1 MDPSESVLRH
11 NLDYVDTLYQK
22 WLEDPASVPA
32 SWSAFFEGYHL
43 GLRHGEEDASSAL
56 PAAPADGATGE
67 APIYLT
73 ETGAVPEGVDR
84 SAVTPALRVYDL
96 VHGYRTYGHLLAAID
111 PLGLSER
118 THPLLDLDQFG
129 LTAADFDHPVRCEN
143 FKGFREGTIGQ
154 FLTALQ
160 ETYCAS
166 VGVEYMD
173 VLDKD
178 SRDWMQEQLE
188 PARSRW
194 RGSVEQRRAL
204 LRELVFCD
212 AFEEGLH
219 RMYVGQKRF
228 SLEGA
233 TTLVPLLRRLIE
245 EFGKSGGEQVV
256 IGMAH
261 RGRLNVLAHVLNKR
275 YEYILAEFEGRP
287 LAAAMQ
293 GYGDVKYH
301 LGYSTDYGTI
311 AGKSVHVSMAFNP
324 SHLET
329 VNPVVEGIVRAKQN
343 VLGDSER
350 RRVVPVLVHGDAAF
364 AGQGVV
370 AETFML
376 AGLAG
381 YTTGGTVHVIVNNQ
395 VGFTTDP
402 GDSRSTQYCS
412 DLAKTARAP
421 VLHVN
426 ADDAEAVIY
435 VTDLALQYRQR
446 FQRDVV
452 IDLVCYRRYGHNEI
466 DDPTFT
472 QPLMYERVKAHASN
486 SRVYEAQWRA
496 EGVVDDAVVD
506 GFRGEVSRR
515 LEEAQAAAKG
525 MTAQYVEQLGG
536 VWKGLRTA
544 GHDWSADT
552 RVPRETLDQIARSF
566 VAAPDD
572 FKWHG
577 RLKKLMKKRSAMVL
591 EDGAIDWGCA
601 EMLAFGSLVMA
612 GTKVRLTGQDSIRG
626 TFSHRHAA
634 YFDQATGEP
643 WSPINH
649 LSETQA
655 RFQNYN
661 SPLSEE
667 ACLGFEYGYST
678 ADPWTLVCWE
688 AQFGDFVNGAQV
700 IIDQLIA
707 SCEYKWG
714 RMSGLVLML
723 PHGYEGQGPEHSS
736 ARLERFLEL
745 CAEQNMQ
752 VCNCTTPAQFFHLLR
767 RQAMRDFRKPL
778 VVLTPKSLLRHPE
791 AVSSVSDF
799 EEGGFQLL
807 IDDAEIA
814 DPAAVR
820 RLYLV
825 SGKFFYTLR
834 QARLDQEAHDA
845 AIVRVEQLYPWP
857 IAEYKA
863 LFARYRSLEEVVW
876 VQEEPENMGAWRHL
890 RHRLEEDLPRRVKL
904 RHVSRDAAAVPATG
918 SYEVHRESE
927 TALLH
932 AAFRKKRP
940 ARRPT
945 RPAQSKRNRSE

>member
-11 NLDYVDTLYQK
+11 NLDYVDTLYRK
-22 WLEDPASVPA
+22 WLEDPGSVEA
-32 SWSAFFEGYHL
+32 SWAAFFEGYHL
-43 GLRHGEEDASSAL
+43 GLRHGEEDALASL
-56 PAAPADGATGE
+56 PAGAAAGDET
-67 APIYLT
+67 PIYLT
-73 ETGAVPEGVDR
+73 DAGAVPEGVDR
-84 SAVTPALRVYDL
+84 SSVSPALRVYDL

-118 THPLLDLDQFG
+118 THPLLELDQFG
-129 LTAADFDHPVRCEN
+129 LTAADFDHRVRCEN
-143 FKGFREGTIGQ
+143 FKAFREGTIGD

-166 VGVEYMD
+166 IGVEYMD
-173 VLDKD
+173 VLDREP
-178 SRDWMQEQLE
+178 RDWMQEQME

-194 RGSVEQRRAL
+194 QGSLEERRSL

-228 SLEGA
+228 SLEGG

-245 EFGKSGGEQVV
+245 ESAEVGGEQIV

-287 LAAAMQ
+287 LAAAVQ

-301 LGYSTDYGTI
+301 LGYSTDYETI
-311 AGKSVHVSMAFNP
+311 TGKTVHVSMAFNP
-324 SHLET
+324 SHLEA

-343 VLGDSER
+343 QIADHER

-376 AGLAG
+376 AGLEG
-381 YTTGGTVHVIVNNQ
+381 YDTGGTVHVIVNNQ

-421 VLHVN
+421 VFHVN

-452 IDLVCYRRYGHNEI
+452 IDLVCYRRYGHNEM

-472 QPLMYERVKAHASN
+472 QPVMYERVKAHPSN
-486 SRVYEAQWRA
+486 SRVYEAQLRA
-496 EGVVDDAVVD
+496 EGVVDDEVVD
-506 GFRGEVSRR
+506 AFREESAAR
-515 LEEAQAAAKG
+515 LEEARAAAKD

-544 GHDWSADT
+544 GHDWSART
-552 RVPRETLDQIARSF
+552 RVPRETLDHLARSF
-566 VAAPDD
+566 VAAPDT

-577 RLKKLMKKRSAMVL
+577 RLKKLMTRRSAMVL
-591 EDGAIDWGCA
+591 EEGDIDWGCA
-601 EMLAFGSLVMA
+601 EMLAFGSLVLE

-634 YFDQATGEP
+634 YFDQATGEA
-643 WSPINH
+643 WCPINH
-649 LSETQA
+649 LSNDQA

-700 IIDQLIA
+700 VIDQLIA

-767 RQAMRDFRKPL
+767 RQAKRDFRKPL
-778 VVLTPKSLLRHPE
+778 VVMTPKSLLRHPE

-799 EEGGFQLL
+799 TDDDFHLT
-807 IDDAEIA
+807 IDDAEVA
-814 DPAAVR
+814 DPEAVK

-825 SGKFFYTLR
+825 SGKFFYTLNE
-834 QARLDQEAHDA
+834 ARKDQGADDA

-857 IAEYKA
+857 VTEYKA
-863 LFARYRSLEEVVW
+863 LFARYRNLKEVVW
-876 VQEEPENMGAWRHL
+876 VQEEPENMGPWRHL
-890 RHRLEEDLPRRVKL
+890 RHRMEEDLPKGVSL

-918 SYEVHRESE
+918 SYDVHRESE
-927 TALLH
+927 LALLH

-940 ARRPT
+940 ARRT
-945 RPAQSKRNRSE
+945 DRSAERGRRRSS

>member
-11 NLDYVDTLYQK
+11 NLDYVDTLYRK

-43 GLRHGEEDASSAL
+43 GLRHGEEDALAAL
-56 PAAPADGATGE
+56 PAAPADGADRE

-73 ETGAVPEGVDR
+73 DAGAVPEGVDR
-84 SAVTPALRVYDL
+84 STVTPALRVYDL

-143 FKGFREGTIGQ
+143 FKAFREGTIGE

-311 AGKSVHVSMAFNP
+311 AGKRVHVSMAFNP

-381 YTTGGTVHVIVNNQ
+381 YNTGGTVHVIVNNQ

-412 DLAKTARAP
+412 DLAKTTRAP
-421 VLHVN
+421 VFHVN

-435 VTDLALQYRQR
+435 VIDLALQYRQR

-486 SRVYEAQWRA
+486 SRVYEAQLRA

-506 GFRGEVSRR
+506 GFRREVARR

-552 RVPRETLDQIARSF
+552 RVPRETLDEVARSF
-566 VAAPDD
+566 VAAPED

-577 RLKKLMKKRSAMVL
+577 RLKKLMKKRSARVL
-591 EDGAIDWGCA
+591 EDGEIDWGCG
-601 EMLAFGSLVMA
+601 EMLAFGSLVME

-634 YFDQATGEP
+634 YFDQAIDLCREAGFRRVLLRGDTDYSQTQHLDRWDSDGVRFLFGMPRSQALFDKIREIPERDWRKLRRPAKYEVETEP
-643 WSPINH
+643 RSRPERTKDEVVKRR
-649 LSETQA
+649 LFKTK
-655 RFQNYN
+655 RT
-661 SPLSEE
+661 E
-667 ACLGFEYGYST
+667 AELVASFEYQPT
-678 ADPWTLVCWE
+678 ACSKPYRIIVLTKNLSWMRGEEMLCDDLMHFFYITNDWKSSPSELVLLANGRCDQENINAQLKSGGVRAMQMPLGDLVSNWAYMVMAALAWTLKAWF
-688 AQFGDFVNGAQV
+688 A
-700 IIDQLIA
+700 LLLPTH
-707 SCEYKWG
+707 G
-714 RMSGLVLML
+714 RWR
-723 PHGYEGQGPEHSS
+723 HEH
-736 ARLERFLEL
+736 R
-745 CAEQNMQ
+745 AEQHAVLRMEFRSFLLNFMLVPVQ
-752 VCNCTTPAQFFHLLR
+752 IVRTGRRLVYRLLAWNPWQSVLLR
-767 RQAMRDFRKPL
+767 
-778 VVLTPKSLLRHPE
+778 
-791 AVSSVSDF
+791 
-799 EEGGFQLL
+799 
-807 IDDAEIA
+807 
-814 DPAAVR
+814 AA
-820 RLYLV
+820 
-825 SGKFFYTLR
+825 
-834 QARLDQEAHDA
+834 
-845 AIVRVEQLYPWP
+845 
-857 IAEYKA
+857 
-863 LFARYRSLEEVVW
+863 
-876 VQEEPENMGAWRHL
+876 
-890 RHRLEEDLPRRVKL
+890 
-904 RHVSRDAAAVPATG
+904 
-918 SYEVHRESE
+918 
-927 TALLH
+927 TAL
-932 AAFRKKRP
+932 RC
-940 ARRPT
+940 
-945 RPAQSKRNRSE
+945 